1 MERKMITKDRAVKK
15 APRAHLVSTEKP
27 RPVKVKP
34 WNPYAAECPTRLVLD
49 RIGDKWTV
57 LLLGL
62 LESEPVR
69 FNRLKR
75 DVEGITQKML
85 SQTLK
90 GLERDGLV
98 ARRAFATVP
107 LTVEYS
113 VTPLGKT
120 LQASVEVLRRWA
132 EQHIQEVL
140 HAQSKYD
147 DRRSD

>member
-1 MERKMITKDRAVKK
+1 MITKERPVKK
-15 APRAHLVSTEKP
+15 ALRAHLVSGEKP
-27 RPVKVKP
+27 PPPKARP

-62 LESEPVR
+62 LESKPVR

-90 GLERDGLV
+90 SLERDGLV
-98 ARRAFATVP
+98 ARQAFATVP
-107 LTVEYS
+107 VTVEYS

-120 LQASVEVLRRWA
+120 LQASVESLRRWA

-140 HAQSKYD
+140 HAQNKYD
-147 DRRSD
+147 GRRSD

>member
-1 MERKMITKDRAVKK
+1 M
-15 APRAHLVSTEKP
+15 VSGEKP
-27 RPVKVKP
+27 PPSKAKP

-57 LLLGL
+57 LLLDL
-62 LESEPVR
+62 LESKPVR

-75 DVEGITQKML
+75 EVEGLTQKML

-90 GLERDGLV
+90 SLERDGLV
-98 ARRAFATVP
+98 ARQAFATVP
-107 LTVEYS
+107 VTVEYS

-120 LQASVEVLRRWA
+120 LQASVESLRRWA

-140 HAQSKYD
+140 HAQNKYD
-147 DRRSD
+147 GRRSD